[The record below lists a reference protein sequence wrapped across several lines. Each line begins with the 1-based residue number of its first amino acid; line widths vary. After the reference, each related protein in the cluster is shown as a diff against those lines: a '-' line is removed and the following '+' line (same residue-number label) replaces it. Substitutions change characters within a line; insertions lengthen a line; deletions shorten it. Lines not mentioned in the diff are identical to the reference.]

1 LPYCPWGT
9 KCQGNLE
16 LYPADSEE
24 PLKGWGRRVREG
36 SEMAGLCIVLF
47 QERGWQEGAVGT
59 YN

>member
-1 LPYCPWGT
+1 MPYCPWGT

-47 QERGWQEGAVGT
+47 QERG
-59 YN
+59 